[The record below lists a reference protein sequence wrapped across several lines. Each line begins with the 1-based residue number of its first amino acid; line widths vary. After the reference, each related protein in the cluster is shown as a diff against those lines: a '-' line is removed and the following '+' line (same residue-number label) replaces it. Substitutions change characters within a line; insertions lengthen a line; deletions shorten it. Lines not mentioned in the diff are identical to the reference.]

1 MVGVFAFRCPHQKK
15 LCVFQPGR
23 SEEHHSKM
31 LKGYKGI
38 IQTDGYA
45 GYNKA
50 AGSPD
55 VNQIY
60 CMAHARRYFERAL
73 DNDPDR
79 AKYFL

>member
-15 LCVFQPGR
+15 LRAFQPGR
-23 SEEHHSKM
+23 SEEHPGKV

-38 IQTDGYA
+38 IQTHGYA

-50 AGSPD
+50 AGSPA

-60 CMAHARRYFERAL
+60 CMAHA
-73 DNDPDR
+73 
-79 AKYFL
+79 